1 MTTASAPAA
10 WALTALSAK
19 VQVPRWI
26 SAMSFGPEKLRRV
39 KSAAS
44 QPLVDD
50 RGGVRLMSTGMTGP
64 VTSPTPLPV
73 NEPVSYEA
81 RTGVSCSSTAGK
93 TKSNS
98 NSSVPTAVSGT
109 HPGDFPDDHR
119 RRKARLRG
127 F

>member
-1 MTTASAPAA
+1 LKMTTASAPAA
-10 WALTALSAK
+10 WALTAFSAK

-81 RTGVSCSSTAGK
+81 PDGRQLLEHGGEDEVELELVRAHRCFRDSSG
-93 TKSNS
+93 
-98 NSSVPTAVSGT
+98 
-109 HPGDFPDDHR
+109 
-119 RRKARLRG
+119 
-127 F
+127 